1 MSKHRL
7 DPRRYTGNPDEDL
20 DDEDLDDEKPVIRK
34 YRDGEQKSNKPHKE
48 KYKITKGFL
57 GKAIY

>member
-34 YRDGEQKSNKPHKE
+34 YRDGEQKSNKPHKTPDRRP
-48 KYKITKGFL
+48 KRPDSTDD
-57 GKAIY
+57 